1 MTRIK
6 EGRRTTDCGL
16 RRPLLAR
23 RSPRGVHDKQV
34 ADAVDTFGAKPTTL
48 SRMKSYFVRK
58 PGGAEA
64 GPFAAEA
71 LRQMARAGLLSL
83 DAEIRETTNGAWFPL
98 SRVPELAGIIPGTL
112 TLALDDE
119 PECDSRSDA
128 TAAAG
133 DAVANAPQPELVTV
147 EAVSG
152 KSVDKVPQAVRPVPD
167 DAEAVVAEV
176 ESRVTTVAASVAA
189 ASLVPTEVAPL
200 VDRPRPWVRLW
211 ARYFDVWIFVLPTSY
226 LIGFAFAT
234 TDPVAAARF
243 FANPVSGWV
252 VGMVCSFLWVFVEA
266 GFLATFGTTPGK
278 AWLRVRVRT
287 SDSMI
292 PTFPTAL
299 TRSFLVWLGGTGL
312 GIPLVAMI
320 TQLFS
325 YSRLT
330 SRGSTWW
337 DDSCGLKVE
346 CRRIGAVRTV
356 LFVTMMIGL
365 LFAMSLLNAL
375 ARQQ

>member
-1 MTRIK
+1 
-6 EGRRTTDCGL
+6 
-16 RRPLLAR
+16 
-23 RSPRGVHDKQV
+23 
-34 ADAVDTFGAKPTTL
+34 
-48 SRMKSYFVRK
+48 MKSYLVRK
-58 PGGAEA
+58 SGGAEA

-83 DAEIRETTNGAWFPL
+83 DAEIRETTNGTWFPI
-98 SRVPELAGIIPGTL
+98 SRVPELAGIVPGTL

-119 PECDSRSDA
+119 PECDNRSDV
-128 TAAAG
+128 TAVAA
-133 DAVANAPQPELVTV
+133 DAVADAPRPEPVTPQ
-147 EAVSG
+147 AVSG
-152 KSVDKVPQAVRPVPD
+152 KSVDRVPQFVQPVPD
-167 DAEAVVAEV
+167 DAEAVVSEA
-176 ESRVTTVAASVAA
+176 ESRVTSVAASVTA
-189 ASLVPTEVAPL
+189 ASLAPTEIAPV

-226 LIGFAFAT
+226 VIGFAFAT
-234 TDPVAAARF
+234 ADPVAAARLF
-243 FANPVSGWV
+243 GNPVSGWV

-266 GFLATFGTTPGK
+266 GLLATFGTTPGK

-292 PTFPTAL
+292 PPFPTAL
-299 TRSFLVWLGGTGL
+299 TRSFLVWIGGTGL

-330 SRGSTWW
+330 SKGSTWW
-337 DDSCGLKVE
+337 DESCGLKVE
-346 CRRIGAVRTV
+346 CRRIGAIRTV
-356 LFVTMMIGL
+356 FFVMAMIGL
-365 LFAMSLLNAL
+365 LFVMSILNAL

>member
-1 MTRIK
+1 MTCQF
-6 EGRRTTDCGL
+6 TD
-16 RRPLLAR
+16 A
-23 RSPRGVHDKQV
+23 
-34 ADAVDTFGAKPTTL
+34 ADAPGTKPTTL
-48 SRMKSYFVRK
+48 SLMKSYFVRK

-64 GPFAAEA
+64 GPFAAGA

-119 PECDSRSDA
+119 PECDNRSDA

-133 DAVANAPQPELVTV
+133 DAVADAAQPKLATA

-152 KSVDKVPQAVRPVPD
+152 TSVHRVPRVIQPVSD

-189 ASLVPTEVAPL
+189 ASLIPTEVAPV

-226 LIGFAFAT
+226 VVGYAFAT

-243 FANPVSGWV
+243 FANPLSGWV
-252 VGMVCSFLWVFVEA
+252 VGAACSFLWVFVEA
-266 GFLATFGTTPGK
+266 GLLAAFGTTPGK

-287 SDSMI
+287 GESTI
-292 PTFPTAL
+292 PSLSTAL

-320 TQLFS
+320 TQLVS

-356 LFVTMMIGL
+356 LFVMTMIGL
-365 LFAMSLLNAL
+365 LFAISLLNAL